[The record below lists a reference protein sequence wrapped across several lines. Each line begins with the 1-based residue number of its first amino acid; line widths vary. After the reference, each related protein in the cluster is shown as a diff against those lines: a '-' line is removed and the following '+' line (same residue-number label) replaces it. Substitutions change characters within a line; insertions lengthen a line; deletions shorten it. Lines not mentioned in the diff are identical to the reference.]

1 VAPLDTLRHVVGE
14 LRAHADDRLW
24 WKQRLVQRVAVP
36 THERLY
42 GDAGV
47 RVMNEDWDTLLV
59 LDACRA
65 DLFATVADLDA
76 FDDYRTER
84 SPASMTAEWT
94 ETQFSGRAFGDT
106 VYVSANPFVSTLA
119 GDSFHELV
127 EVWRDHFD
135 KEEATVLAEDVAAAA
150 RDAHER
156 HPDKRLVVHF
166 MQPHY
171 PFVGHPELRYASWSP
186 DRILGEESSGER
198 PHDPWQALDM
208 GLVEY
213 ERVLSAYADNLRNVL
228 AEAFSLA
235 DDVGG
240 KTVFTSDH
248 GNLIGERTWPV
259 PLRGYGHPRGLRTPA
274 LVEVPW
280 ATLDGERREVTD
292 EGVTAVA
299 EAEEGE
305 VESRLQALG
314 YR

>member
-1 VAPLDTLRHVVGE
+1 VAPLDNLRYVADE

-24 WKQRLVQRVAVP
+24 WKQRLTQRVVAP
-36 THERLY
+36 AHGRLY

-47 RVMNEDWDTLLV
+47 RVMDEDWDTLVV

-76 FDDYRTER
+76 FDGYRTVR
-84 SPASMTAEWT
+84 SPASMTAEWA
-94 ETQFSGRAFGDT
+94 ETQFAGRAFGDT
-106 VYVSANPFVSTLA
+106 VYVSANPYLSTVA
-119 GDSFHELV
+119 GDAFHDLL
-127 EVWRDHFD
+127 EVWREGFD
-135 KEEATVLAEDVAAAA
+135 EGEATVLAEDVADAA

-186 DRILGEESSGER
+186 DEILDGEYGESR

-213 ERVLSAYADNLRNVL
+213 ERVLSAYADNLRYAL
-228 AEAFSLA
+228 EETFALA
-235 DDVGG
+235 DDLDGR
-240 KTVFTSDH
+240 TVVTSDH
-248 GNLIGERTWPV
+248 GNLIGERLWPV
-259 PLRGYGHPRGLRTPA
+259 PLRGYGHPRGLRSPA
-274 LVEVPW
+274 LVKVPW
-280 ATLDGERREVTD
+280 ATLDGDRREVTD
-292 EGVTAVA
+292 EGTSAVA
-299 EAEEGE
+299 EANESE
-305 VESRLQALG
+305 VESRLRALG